1 MPQRTARAEQDLK
14 VAPGGAERGERLQ
27 EQARE
32 SRIVPDQNRQR
43 DGRAAGELRD
53 FVFVMFGAE
62 F

>member
-14 VAPGGAERGERLQ
+14 VAPGGAKRGKRLQ

-32 SRIVPDQNRQR
+32 SRIVPGQNRQR